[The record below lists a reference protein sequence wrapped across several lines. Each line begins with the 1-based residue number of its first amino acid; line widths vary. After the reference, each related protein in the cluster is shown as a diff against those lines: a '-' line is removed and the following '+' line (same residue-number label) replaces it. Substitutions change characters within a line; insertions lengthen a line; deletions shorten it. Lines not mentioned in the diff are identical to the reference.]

1 MKKTLVALLVASAAT
16 TVSAGEIYSTDS
28 SVVKLKGEVDAYLA
42 KKEVNNVSTDPDV
55 NVWAKIQLDAEHK
68 VSDSLTSFASFEI
81 ESGSGYAE
89 TDNNAKFDDVYV
101 GVKSDVWGV
110 AVGEVGDLADSM
122 DAIQK
127 DDITN
132 EGEYMGSTGGHRAES
147 VGHGAVFKAKVT
159 DGLVFVAD
167 VNTESSEDIDNT
179 FGASL
184 DWAIN
189 DMFSVGA
196 AYVTGEQAANTD
208 YSVMGASASVDVEG
222 FYFAATY
229 GAFEGNASWGLF
241 GDSTV
246 TTGTGTTATTSKVYY
261 DGNAY
266 GVAASYTIE
275 KTRLYTTYA
284 VMSLDEATVSGA
296 DANGDTSNWVVGVDY
311 ALLDNVTIF
320 GEYQTAETSNDFD
333 ALAGNQDADTVVLGA
348 YYTF

>member
-42 KKEVNNVSTDPDV
+42 QKEVNGASTDPDV

-68 VSDSLTSFASFEI
+68 ISDSLTSFASFEI
-81 ESGSGYAE
+81 ESGSGYDS
-89 TDNNAKFDDVYV
+89 TNNNASFDDVYV
-101 GVKSDVWGV
+101 GVKTDVWGV

-147 VGHGAVFKAKVT
+147 AGHGAVFKAKVT

-167 VNTESSEDIDNT
+167 VNTESNEDIDNT

-196 AYVTGEQAANTD
+196 SYVTGEQAANTD
-208 YSVMGASASVDVEG
+208 YSVMGVSASVDVEG

-229 GAFEGNASWGLF
+229 GAFEGNKSWGLF
-241 GDSTV
+241 DDSTN
-246 TTGTGTTATTSKVYY
+246 YQ
-261 DGNAY
+261 DGDAY

-284 VMSLDEATVSGA
+284 VMSLDEETVSGA

-320 GEYQTAETSNDFD
+320 GEYQTAETSNDWT
-333 ALAGNQDADTVVLGA
+333 ASTANQDADTVVLGA

>member
-42 KKEVNNVSTDPDV
+42 KKEVDNGTTKTETDPDV

-68 VSDSLTSFASFEI
+68 ISDSLTGFASFEI
-81 ESGSGYAE
+81 ESGSAYDS

-101 GVKSDVWGV
+101 GVKTDVWGV

-147 VGHGAVFKAKVT
+147 AGHGAVFKAKVT

-167 VNTESSEDIDNT
+167 VNTESNENIDNT
-179 FGASL
+179 VGASL

-196 AYVTGEQAANTD
+196 SYVSGEQAADTD
-208 YSVMGASASVDVEG
+208 YSVMGVSASVDVEG

-229 GAFEGNASWGLF
+229 GAFEGNNSWGLF
-241 GDSTV
+241 GDEDANGNANT
-246 TTGTGTTATTSKVYY
+246 YY
-261 DGNAY
+261 DGDAY

-296 DANGDTSNWVVGVDY
+296 DANGDTSNWVLGVDY

-320 GEYQTAETSNDFD
+320 GEYQTAETSNDFS
-333 ALAGNQDADTVVLGA
+333 AGANQDADTVVLGA